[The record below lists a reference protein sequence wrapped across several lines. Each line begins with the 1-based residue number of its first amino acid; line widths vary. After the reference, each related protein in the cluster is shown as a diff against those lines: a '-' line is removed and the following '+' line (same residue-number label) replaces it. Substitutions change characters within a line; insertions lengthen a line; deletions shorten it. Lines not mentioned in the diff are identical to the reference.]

1 LKPNIILVLLDGSR
15 WDRTNL
21 SSDFLDLQKRGT
33 FVNNVTTAAPY
44 TFTSVN
50 TIFTGKYG
58 KENGVNGYYKMFRL
72 KDSINFLPEL
82 LQKNGYFTTCNL
94 ISEKV
99 ISSRGFDIYSS
110 HNEYEDDLI
119 LKHPN
124 LIQEYFEK
132 SKNKPL
138 FTFLQFS
145 DIHTATVS
153 EVLKKYEWDDK
164 KFYARK
170 KENLEIYD
178 LAFEKASIYA
188 KKIFQTIE
196 DLGKSNETLIIF
208 FSDHGTGIGER
219 FGERNYGIFTY
230 EETIRT
236 FYLFLGDLI
245 STNKKSESLLRT
257 IDILPTI
264 LDLCKIKI
272 PLDLTGESFSS
283 FLLNPNE
290 KLSDIPFTF
299 SETGG
304 LQGPFPSPM
313 EPNVFCIKSP
323 THKLIYFMTIDKW
336 ELFDLKNDPN
346 EINDI
351 YDTGLELQ
359 EKLKENLL
367 SWINRK
373 IS

>member
-1 LKPNIILVLLDGSR
+1 MKPNIILVLLDGSR
-15 WDRTNL
+15 WDRTNI
-21 SSDFLDLQKRGT
+21 SSNFLDLQKRGT

-44 TFTSVN
+44 TFASVN

-58 KENGVNGYYKMFRL
+58 KENGVNAYYKMFRL

-94 ISEKV
+94 ISKKV
-99 ISSRGFDIYSS
+99 ISSRGFNIYSS

-124 LIQEYFEK
+124 LIKEYFEK

-145 DIHTATVS
+145 AIHTATVS
-153 EVLKKYEWDDK
+153 EVLKKYEWNDEN
-164 KFYARK
+164 FYTRK

-178 LAFEKASIYA
+178 LAFKKASIYA

-196 DLGKSNETLIIF
+196 DLGKSNETIIIF

-219 FGERNYGIFTY
+219 FGERNYGVFTY

-245 STNKKSESLLRT
+245 SKNKKSDSLLRT

-283 FLLNPNE
+283 YLLNSNE
-290 KLSDIPFTF
+290 KLSDTSFTF

-313 EPNVFCIKSP
+313 EPNVFCIKSS
-323 THKLIYFMTIDKW
+323 THKLIYFRSVNKW

-346 EINDI
+346 EINNI
-351 YDTGLELQ
+351 YDTGLKLE

-367 SWINRK
+367 SWINRS

>member
-1 LKPNIILVLLDGSR
+1 MKPNIILVLLDGSR
-15 WDRTNL
+15 WDRTNI
-21 SSDFLDLQKRGT
+21 SSDFLDLQKKGT
-33 FVNNVTTAAPY
+33 FVNNVTTTAPY
-44 TFTSVN
+44 TFSSVN

-58 KENGVNGYYKMFRL
+58 KENGVNAYYKMFRL

-94 ISEKV
+94 ISKKV
-99 ISSRGFDIYSS
+99 ISSRGFNIYSS

-124 LIQEYFEK
+124 LIKEYFEK

-145 DIHTATVS
+145 AIHTATVS
-153 EVLKKYEWDDK
+153 EVLKKYEWNDEN
-164 KFYARK
+164 FYTRK

-178 LAFEKASIYA
+178 LAFKKASIYA

-196 DLGKSNETLIIF
+196 DLGKSNETIIIF

-219 FGERNYGIFTY
+219 FGERNYGVFTY

-245 STNKKSESLLRT
+245 SKNKKSDSLLRT

-283 FLLNPNE
+283 YLLNSNE
-290 KLSDIPFTF
+290 KLSDTSFTF

-313 EPNVFCIKSP
+313 EPNVFCIKSS
-323 THKLIYFMTIDKW
+323 THKLIYFRSVNKW

-346 EINDI
+346 EINNI
-351 YDTGLELQ
+351 YDTGLKLE

-367 SWINRK
+367 SWINRS

>member
-15 WDRTNL
+15 WDRTNI

-44 TFTSVN
+44 TFASVN

-58 KENGVNGYYKMFRL
+58 KENGVNAYYKMFRL

-94 ISEKV
+94 ISENV
-99 ISSRGFDIYSS
+99 ISSRGFNIYSS

-124 LIQEYFEK
+124 LIKAYFEK

-138 FTFLQFS
+138 FAFLQFS
-145 DIHTATVS
+145 AIHTATVS
-153 EVLKKYEWDDK
+153 EVLKKYEWNDEN
-164 KFYARK
+164 FYARK

-178 LAFEKASIYA
+178 LAFKKASIYA

-196 DLGKSNETLIIF
+196 NLGKSNETIIIF

-219 FGERNYGIFTY
+219 FGERNYGVFTY

-245 STNKKSESLLRT
+245 SKNKKSESLLRT

-272 PLDLTGESFSS
+272 PLELTGESFSS
-283 FLLNPNE
+283 YLLNSNE
-290 KLSDIPFTF
+290 KLSDISFTF

-313 EPNVFCIKSP
+313 EPNVFCIKSSS
-323 THKLIYFMTIDKW
+323 HKLIYFMSENKW

-351 YDTGLELQ
+351 YNTGLKLE

-367 SWINRK
+367 SWINRE

>member
-1 LKPNIILVLLDGSR
+1 MKPNIILVLLDGSR
-15 WDRTNL
+15 WDRTNI
-21 SSDFLDLQKRGT
+21 SSNFLDLQKRGT

-44 TFTSVN
+44 TFASVN

-58 KENGVNGYYKMFRL
+58 KENGVNAYYKMFRL

-94 ISEKV
+94 ISKKV
-99 ISSRGFDIYSS
+99 ISSRGFNIYSS

-124 LIQEYFEK
+124 LIKEYFEK

-145 DIHTATVS
+145 AIHTATVS
-153 EVLKKYEWDDK
+153 EVLKKYEWNDEN
-164 KFYARK
+164 FYTRK

-178 LAFEKASIYA
+178 LAFKKASIYA

-196 DLGKSNETLIIF
+196 DLGKSNETIIIF

-219 FGERNYGIFTY
+219 FGERNYGVFTY

-245 STNKKSESLLRT
+245 SKNKKSDSLLRT

-283 FLLNPNE
+283 YLLNSNE
-290 KLSDIPFTF
+290 KLSDTSFTF

-313 EPNVFCIKSP
+313 EPNVFCIKSS
-323 THKLIYFMTIDKW
+323 THKLIYFMSLNKW

-346 EINDI
+346 EINNI
-351 YDTGLELQ
+351 YDTGLKLEG
-359 EKLKENLL
+359 KLKENLF
-367 SWINRK
+367 SWINRE

>member
-1 LKPNIILVLLDGSR
+1 MKPNIILVLLDGSR
-15 WDRTNL
+15 WDRTNI
-21 SSDFLDLQKRGT
+21 SSNFLDLQKRGT

-44 TFTSVN
+44 TFASVN

-58 KENGVNGYYKMFRL
+58 KENGVNAYYKMFRL

-94 ISEKV
+94 ISKKV
-99 ISSRGFDIYSS
+99 ISSRGFNIYSS

-124 LIQEYFEK
+124 LIKEYFEK

-145 DIHTATVS
+145 AIHTATVS

-164 KFYARK
+164 NFYVRK

-178 LAFEKASIYA
+178 LAFKKASVYA

-196 DLGKSNETLIIF
+196 DLGKSNETIIIF

-219 FGERNYGIFTY
+219 FGERNYGVFTY

-245 STNKKSESLLRT
+245 SKNKKSDSLLRT

-283 FLLNPNE
+283 YLLNSNE
-290 KLSDIPFTF
+290 KLSDTSFTF

-313 EPNVFCIKSP
+313 EPNVFCIKSS
-323 THKLIYFMTIDKW
+323 THKLIYFMSANKW
-336 ELFDLKNDPN
+336 KLFDLKNDPN
-346 EINDI
+346 EINNI
-351 YDTGLELQ
+351 YDTGLKLEG
-359 EKLKENLL
+359 KLKENLF
-367 SWINRK
+367 SWINRE